1 MPSVRDRLTATL
13 KDRRKAQAG
22 TTLIELLVSLMI
34 VGLALVL
41 IVGTFS
47 TGLLDATLAKRNT
60 AVDAVVQ
67 YEMEKIGASAFSAS
81 APTYSECFATESP
94 SSPAAAPC
102 TGAQYTLRAD
112 VTWAW
117 NPSSST
123 VQVWTIAITSLP
135 SGTQV
140 GSPVSVLKVA
150 YQ

>member
-1 MPSVRDRLTATL
+1 MPSVRDRLTSTL

-67 YEMEKIGASAFSAS
+67 YEMEKIGASAFN
-81 APTYSECFATESP
+81 PTPAAYSECFATENP
-94 SSPAAAPC
+94 TSPAPAPC
-102 TGAQYTLRAD
+102 TGSEYTLQAD
-112 VTWAW
+112 VTWQ
-117 NPSSST
+117 PYSST
-123 VQVWTIAITSLP
+123 VQQWTIAISSLP
-135 SGTQV
+135 SGAQV
-140 GSPVSVLKVA
+140 GSPVSILKVT